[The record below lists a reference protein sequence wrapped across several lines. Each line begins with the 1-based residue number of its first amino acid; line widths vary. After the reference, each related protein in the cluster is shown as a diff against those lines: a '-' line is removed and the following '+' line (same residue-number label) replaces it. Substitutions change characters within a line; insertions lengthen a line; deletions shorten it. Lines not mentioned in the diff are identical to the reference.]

1 MAQQNSG
8 DNNRIIAGL
17 LDGLALT
24 VTRNLLDVLAPTPTR
39 LPAPNTPR
47 RPAPPS
53 DNNRAT
59 PAARWRQQRL
69 TSDST
74 SQDLYNTR
82 NAGVTPV
89 GAVAGVINIEDTIN
103 IETDDE
109 DEGENLTAEDA
120 RRMNEVLYLLY
131 TS

>member
-1 MAQQNSG
+1 MAQNSG

-24 VTRNLLDVLAPTPTR
+24 VTRNLLDVLAPTP
-39 LPAPNTPR
+39 P
-47 RPAPPS
+47 PPS
-53 DNNRAT
+53 DNNQAT
-59 PAARWRQQRL
+59 PAARWRRQRR

-89 GAVAGVINIEDTIN
+89 GAAAGVINIEDTIN
-103 IETDDE
+103 LETDDE
-109 DEGENLTAEDA
+109 DEGETLTVEDV
-120 RRMNEVLYLLY
+120 RRMHEVLILN